1 MPTWAPDVGDVS
13 LNGWPVL
20 DDGDSR
26 IATGIIPGVGRPV
39 TCAKA
44 ALPVFLHFYAAW
56 QKEMGARM
64 SIKVGPI
71 DGHEVR
77 QSRAASGFSNHA
89 SGSAVDVLYDSVLP
103 ADGEPHMT
111 AAEKVTLE
119 KILKRYTTSDGH
131 RILANGE
138 WWHSPYCDGM
148 HTELSQAWDRGAK
161 RNTTPQDVANVIH
174 RLGIKADGT
183 STLASQVV
191 GKITPAPKPAPA
203 QKGAVWCSK
212 FLTERGMHG
221 AAHRIVWTLAGRE
234 SSWNPAMVYPAGTH
248 DWKQEQPPFDT
259 GLLQCNSVHLDLVR
273 TLYGPSADLR
283 LLLDPVV
290 NLRVARE
297 LSKGWTD
304 WTAWGIGHVNA
315 DGTVAFDWSQYP
327 AAWLNKVTSSGK
339 TQQQESEDGFLAIWQ
354 EYKAPAAVVSPTP
367 VKPPA
372 SPTVSLSGVQRAL
385 WKDVRQVQ
393 AALNKVLGTR
403 LVIDGKWGPSTQA
416 AFNRYRVE
424 CMGLS
429 GQAASGLPGIQSLTH
444 LGNAAGLSVKP

>member
-1 MPTWAPDVGDVS
+1 MGDVS

-77 QSRAASGFSNHA
+77 QSRAASGYSNHA
-89 SGSAVDVLYDSVLP
+89 SGTAVDVLYDSVLP

-174 RLGIKADGT
+174 RLGIKANGT
-183 STLASQVV
+183 STIVSQVI
-191 GKITPAPKPAPA
+191 GTITPAPKPAPA
-203 QKGAVWCSK
+203 QKGAAWCSK
-212 FLTERGMHG
+212 FLTEQNMHG

-234 SSWNPAMVYPAGTH
+234 SGWDPSSMYPAGTH
-248 DWKQEQPPFDT
+248 DWKSEQPPFDT
-259 GLLQCNSVHLDLVR
+259 GLLQCNSVNLPTVR
-273 TLYGPSADLR
+273 KLYGPSADLR

-297 LSKGWTD
+297 LSAGWVD
-304 WTAWGIGHVNA
+304 WSAWGIGHVDAAGN
-315 DGTVAFDWSQYP
+315 VVFDWRQYP
-327 AAWLNKVTSSGK
+327 TSWLNKVTSSGK
-339 TQQQESEDGFLAIWQ
+339 TQREESEAGFLEIWKQ
-354 EYKAPAAVVSPTP
+354 YKAPAAVVPPTP
-367 VKPPA
+367 IKPPVVP
-372 SPTVSLSGVQRAL
+372 SVSLSGVQRGI
-385 WKDVRQVQ
+385 WKDVREVQ
-393 AALNKVLGTR
+393 IALNHVINGH
-403 LVIDGKWGPSTQA
+403 LVIDGKWGATTQSE
-416 AFNRYRVE
+416 FNRFRVQNLN
-424 CMGLS
+424 LS
-429 GQAASGLPGIQSLTH
+429 GQAAAGLPGIQSLTA
-444 LGNAAGLSVKP
+444 LGKAAGFSVKA